1 MVLFLFSSIRNLQ
14 ISIFVLLFFYDFFGK
29 DKQMDITIN
38 ELEQLMPDS
47 YRLLDMRGDVEVG
60 HGMIPGAYAHE

>member
-1 MVLFLFSSIRNLQ
+1 
-14 ISIFVLLFFYDFFGK
+14 
-29 DKQMDITIN
+29 MDITIN

-60 HGMIPGAYAHE
+60 HGMIPGAIHMSRMLFWRNIRVDL

>member
-1 MVLFLFSSIRNLQ
+1 
-14 ISIFVLLFFYDFFGK
+14 
-29 DKQMDITIN
+29 MDITIN

-60 HGMIPGAYAHE
+60 HGMIPGAIHMSKDAILEKCKSR

>member
-1 MVLFLFSSIRNLQ
+1 
-14 ISIFVLLFFYDFFGK
+14 
-29 DKQMDITIN
+29 MDITIN

-60 HGMIPGAYAHE
+60 HGMIPGAIHMSKDSIFSVSCFFTVIYFSLLSTPSA